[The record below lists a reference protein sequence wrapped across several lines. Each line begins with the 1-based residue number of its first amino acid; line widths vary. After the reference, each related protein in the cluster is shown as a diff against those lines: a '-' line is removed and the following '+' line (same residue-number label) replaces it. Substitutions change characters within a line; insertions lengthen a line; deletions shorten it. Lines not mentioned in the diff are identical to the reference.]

1 MDLARLLNS
10 PEPEPPLVDISAQ
23 LASLATLLGPGNV
36 ILATPHVRVALIN
49 LVTRLVPVPTPPI
62 TPQPP
67 PNILLDH
74 PLAISVQ
81 HDVVVN
87 QRMTVSELYKYPL
100 GVSVEY
106 PESSAQGVGHLFQI
120 APDDWSNPTLDFLYS
135 KGEPRGHSKKGEE
148 VTVPFLRDANGD
160 LVPCKVKA
168 LKFALNM
175 LLPLETSSRKRAF
188 IAALRKQGCPAPHQE
203 ETYFDS
209 DEEEEQLAKEEHQRK
224 IRRGYVPS
232 VVTCDGRLEFS
243 HSFNG
248 HPVIKCEHYSKT
260 NNKDHYFNASINDGS
275 FDVNYLTAVF
285 EEDQEEID
293 YIENAA
299 HALGF
304 GPRVECTTVCNFS
317 VQCTICPFDHRDSEG
332 NLLQLE
338 MNHLKCCVVF
348 KRYEPLPEF
357 RVACPY
363 VLVVVKGLHPH
374 PIPLPSK
381 VPPKI
386 RSELLEL
393 LPQFQEDL
401 PDLTTRRLLRHPLLK
416 SFLTKKLPNVLN
428 PTLSDLHF
436 SLANRSHVTSFIDQG
451 TAWNGARYF
460 FNQQTLQRPLA
471 DRYIRCMVEL
481 DPGELDVHPEDEP
494 RSAKDPPTLRFI
506 LCMGFE
512 GSERL
517 LSCQYVQS
525 DIGFKRVIGFYE
537 FELAGWERD
546 AKTYDYDG
554 KLLQWAADQHGGQAK
569 GLGLHLQ
576 QIAQQFPQKW
586 DLHEANRL
594 LALLS
599 PYEHLHRSFRLC
611 VTHIYRNIRKC
622 KVEEAIRH
630 LMRSLV
636 CMEHPDWDA
645 TILKIRNEGGKAAQ
659 AMCWEKS
666 FMPEDVWKAG
676 DRTSNLIE
684 TAHADINREGV
695 HCTLVGGILKGEFY
709 DNFKMKTLKV
719 FESSGIRPSYA
730 TGHPSENVLK
740 NLKRKFSTYHKGL
753 ESEDHKIA
761 DANKKIQEAFEKFQK
776 ARQKIQA
783 RTQPFTTRR
792 HTPPPK
798 KEEPPRLT
806 RQEPLWKRQKPSIPK
821 RFLPLRTS
829 WRAE

>member
-23 LASLATLLGPGNV
+23 LASLATLLRPGNV

-49 LVTRLVPVPTPPI
+49 LVTRLVPVPTPI

-67 PNILLDH
+67 PNIPLDH

-148 VTVPFLRDANGD
+148 VIVPFLRDANDD
-160 LVPCKVKA
+160 LVPCKVKHA
-168 LKFALNM
+168 TCQGAKVCPKVDLDSITHPHTSASLATLSETLALNRDIR
-175 LLPLETSSRKRAF
+175 LQHASPTRDVFQKTAAF
-188 IAALRKQGCPAPHQE
+188 IAALRKQGCPAPHQ

-209 DEEEEQLAKEEHQRK
+209 DEEEEQLAKEEHHRK

-275 FDVNYLTAVF
+275 FDVNYLTTAF

-299 HALGF
+299 HALALGF

-317 VQCTICPFDHRDSEG
+317 VQRTICP
-332 NLLQLE
+332 
-338 MNHLKCCVVF
+338 
-348 KRYEPLPEF
+348 
-357 RVACPY
+357 
-363 VLVVVKGLHPH
+363 
-374 PIPLPSK
+374 
-381 VPPKI
+381 
-386 RSELLEL
+386 
-393 LPQFQEDL
+393 
-401 PDLTTRRLLRHPLLK
+401 
-416 SFLTKKLPNVLN
+416 
-428 PTLSDLHF
+428 
-436 SLANRSHVTSFIDQG
+436 NRSHVMSFIDQG

-460 FNQQTLQRPLA
+460 FDQQTLQRPLA
-471 DRYIRCMVEL
+471 DRYITCMVEL

-494 RSAKDPPTLRFI
+494 RSAKDPHTLRFI

-586 DLHEANRL
+586 DFHEANRL

-599 PYEHLHRSFRLC
+599 PYEHLHRIFRLC

-659 AMCWEKS
+659 DGDLGS
-666 FMPEDVWKAG
+666 ITISVGMP
-676 DRTSNLIE
+676 
-684 TAHADINREGV
+684 
-695 HCTLVGGILKGEFY
+695 
-709 DNFKMKTLKV
+709 
-719 FESSGIRPSYA
+719 
-730 TGHPSENVLK
+730 
-740 NLKRKFSTYHKGL
+740 
-753 ESEDHKIA
+753 
-761 DANKKIQEAFEKFQK
+761 
-776 ARQKIQA
+776 
-783 RTQPFTTRR
+783 
-792 HTPPPK
+792 
-798 KEEPPRLT
+798 
-806 RQEPLWKRQKPSIPK
+806 
-821 RFLPLRTS
+821 
-829 WRAE
+829 